1 MRAVVSSGEGDGF
14 VEAVAGAWEAGL
26 GLRFEG
32 LHAGEARRRLS
43 LPTYPFERQ
52 RYWVEGLGR
61 RRAAGGHPLL
71 GERRDSPGGG
81 ITFEREMSASDPQ
94 WLDDHRVFGRITA
107 PAALHAA
114 LATTAIARVAGAVG
128 VALEAFR
135 IHAPLVFDDADD
147 THPDRGW
154 RTLQVVLDP
163 AGEDGMRSVEIHS
176 RGEEGDSWLRHAEGR
191 VVAGPGDDEGGGAAL
206 DVEALKTELTPLP
219 AAALHERM
227 AAGVEYGP
235 LLRVVESVW
244 SGDGEALVEVALP
257 AGVEVDDA
265 TAAVVLLDGCFQAPA
280 AVMGEAGSGEVW
292 LPSGWDRLWLAGALP
307 ERVLCHVRLVEAGG
321 EAASGVRMASLGLYS
336 VDGSP
341 VGGARGVVL
350 ARTTRAAL
358 LSSSAGVEELLY
370 DVVWRERALPGG
382 LRPADFLATPG
393 AVAGRATDVATHLAA
408 EGVEI
413 GAMRQFLAGLDLLAR
428 DHALAALEGL
438 GWRREPA
445 APVRPAELRRSLRV
459 VAEHERLL
467 HRLFEMLEEGGILE
481 RSPEGLVVA
490 RTGDAD
496 RASSDPGDLPD
507 TLLERHPWGAA
518 ELGLVERC
526 GAALGDVLRG
536 RAEPLELLSG
546 GGSSGAA
553 ALRHESPIVQA
564 MHRVVG
570 DAVEALVEALPEKR
584 RLRVL
589 AIGAGGAR
597 EAIRAALPEGR
608 AACLYAEASGDIL
621 ADRFAVSSGSRVLD
635 LERDPVAQG
644 FEAHGHDVV
653 IAANV
658 LHATRDLGE
667 ALGHLRAL
675 LAPSGTL
682 VALEGLRRQ
691 GWLDLTF
698 GLLDGWWRHADEY
711 RTDGA
716 LVGEAVWRLALSD
729 AGYGEVAV
737 LSSGPEATLGV
748 IVARGP
754 AEVVEPEG
762 LWLVAADRGDV
773 GGRLAEALAA
783 RNQRVVVAGEAVSWS
798 GGEALPGVRVA
809 HVEPGRREAWR
820 SLVEELAGDG
830 TLRGVVHLSGL
841 DGSGGEATAEAL
853 GEDAEHGYASA
864 LALTQ
869 GLLDADIAPAAGVWF
884 VTRGAQMVSRE
895 QGGVL
900 AGAALWGLSRTVERE
915 APRLGARLVDL
926 DPESGPDVDALAGE
940 LLYPDRETQVAH
952 RAGVRHAV
960 RLVRG
965 VMPDGPALPELS
977 GERLRGDGTYLV
989 TGGLG
994 GIGREVAAWLAS
1006 RGAGAIV
1013 LNGRRPPGPEAEAV
1027 IEALRS
1033 RGVTVEVELADVS
1046 DGEAVEAMLGRIG
1059 ERLPPLAGV
1068 IHGAGALADGALA
1081 NQDRERFARVMAPKM
1096 LGAWHLHRATRES
1109 GLDLFVLFSSA
1120 AGVLGNVGQASYAAA
1135 NAFLDRLAGHR
1146 RSLGLAGQAIAW
1158 GAWSGAGMAE
1168 GRRERPAERLRAAG
1182 QGWLSP
1188 AQGLGALDH
1197 LVEHGAVTGMVA
1209 VADWPVLAGR
1219 MASVPAFLDEV
1230 LPAIPDRTSETVA
1243 PAGLLS
1249 RLRGVPEA
1257 DRERVLVDF
1266 LQDELQAVLR
1276 LPEPPAP
1283 PVGFFDLGMD
1293 SLMAVELRNRLNV
1306 ALRGVCTLSGTVVFD
1321 YPNIR
1326 SLARH
1331 LAGELGM
1338 LGEAPPPARR
1348 PAPLPAEDSRIAIVG
1363 MACRFPGGADL
1374 ASFWDQ
1380 LAAGRDAVAEV
1391 SEGQARPG
1399 GEIGARSFEAAA
1411 DGSAGSRWGAYI
1423 EGVDRFD
1430 ASFFRIAPVEARLL
1444 DPQQRLLLETSW
1456 EALEEAGID
1465 PEVLKG
1471 SRAGVF
1477 AGISSSEY
1485 RELLSADGAE
1495 VSTLYAA
1502 TGTSH
1507 STAIGRVAFTL
1518 GLEGPAIAVDTAC
1531 SSSLVALHQAV
1542 MSLQRGES
1550 DLALAGGVN
1559 AILSP
1564 VLTEIMVNAGMLAP
1578 DGRCKT
1584 FDAAADGFVRGEG
1597 CAMVVLKRLSDAEAA
1612 GDRIWAVVRGSAVNQ
1627 DGASAGLTVP
1637 SGPAQERVIAEA
1649 LSRAGLEPS
1658 EVDYLEAH
1666 GTGTELGDPVEAHAA
1681 AAAYGRGRA
1690 VDRPLLI
1697 GSVKTNVGHLD
1708 AAAGV
1713 AGLVKVVLSMHHGVI
1728 PRHLHYETPSPRMDW
1743 ARLPLRVTSEATPWP
1758 EVDRPVRAAGVS
1770 SFGYSGTNA
1779 HVVLESPGVPGEGAG
1794 EASPVRPV
1802 GAMPGAYS
1810 APAAYSLRG
1819 RPVGAAHLVGAWWV
1833 EGEVSPVAEAPSPA
1847 GARLPAGHAT
1857 ASDTTRSGSRARSI
1871 QGEDSSVALMAPE
1884 ARDIE
1889 PRVRRLLALSARSD
1903 AALRA
1908 QATRYI
1914 AWLDG
1919 DEQSGPAEDASGM
1932 DALLAD
1938 MAWTAGVG
1946 RSRFEH
1952 RAGVVFGGV
1961 EELRGGLERLAAE
1974 GGRGAGGATRVAFLF
1989 TGQGSQWAGMGRAL
2003 YRREPVVR
2011 AVLERCEREMVSLR
2025 GESLLDVMFGREGA
2039 AGSVDDTTWTQPA
2052 LYALGCALSA
2062 LWESVGVR
2070 PVAVL
2075 GHSVGELAAAH
2086 VAGVYGLEEGL
2097 RLASVR
2103 GELMGGLPSDAG
2115 AMTAVFASAER
2126 VEALIEESGAEGV
2139 EVAADNGTHRVV
2151 SGLVEGV
2158 EALEGWCVKAG
2169 VRCGRLVTSHA
2180 FHSALMEPVLDGIEA
2195 AAGDIEVR
2203 SPVVSLVSNVT
2214 GRVVGEGELLDGAY
2228 WRRHARAPVAYGPG
2242 VGALSGLGVDVV
2254 IELGPGSVLGPLLA
2268 QTWPTGDVP
2277 VVLASQRRA
2286 LASGHRDAEPA
2297 DESADGPGAVVS
2309 SEEGDGFVEAVS
2321 GAWEAGL
2328 GLRFEGLHAGELRR
2342 RLSLPTYPFERERYW
2357 VEVEG
2362 LGRRRAVGGHPL
2374 LGLRHDLPDG
2384 GIAFEREL
2392 SVSEPGWLGEHRVFG
2407 RVLAPGA
2414 LHAVL
2419 AGAVRVAAGGSGGGV
2434 VFDGF
2439 QMHAPLVL
2447 EELDET
2453 DESHESHPQRG
2464 VRSLQV
2470 LVGAV
2475 EGDGSRRLEVYSRGV
2490 GEEAWLRHAE
2500 GRVGAGSAE
2509 GEGGAALDVEG
2520 LKGALAP
2527 VPSGSLYEAMGEAGI
2542 GYGPRFRVVGSVWS
2556 GEGEALVEVSSGEG
2570 SGDGWSSVMVLDGCF
2585 QALAAATGGGGS
2597 GGTWLPFGWERLWL
2611 SGPLPG
2617 RLLCHA
2623 RLLEGGG
2630 ESASDVRT
2638 AELGLYAEDGA
2649 SIGGVRGF
2657 VLRRA
2662 TRAALLSAVTGV
2674 EGLLYD
2680 VVWRERALAGGLRSA
2695 EFLVSPGEV
2704 ADGAEDL
2711 AVHLAAEG
2719 VEADATADFLG
2730 DIERLARSYAL
2741 EALEGLGWRREAGA
2755 VVRPSELRRA
2765 LKVVAEHERLL
2776 DRLFGLLEE
2785 GGVLERS
2792 SEGLVVSEAGE
2803 ASGARSETGDVSN
2816 PGELLEAMRER
2827 YPFGGVELGLLGR
2840 CGAALCDVLR
2850 GRVEGLELLF
2860 GAEGG
2865 GAESLYHEAPLLR
2878 AMNRQVGEV
2887 VSGLVG
2893 GVPAGRRLRVLEV
2906 GAGTGGTTGAVL
2918 GALPAGGY
2926 EYTYTDISA
2935 GFFAGAEGRFGG
2947 EGASL
2952 VYRVLDIERDP
2963 VGQGFEAHGYD
2974 VVVAANVLHAT
2985 RDLGEALEHCRAL
2998 LAPSGVLVCLEGLRS
3013 QGWLDL
3019 TFGLLEGWWRYGDGY
3034 RTDGALVG
3042 EGVWRRA
3049 LGEAGYG
3056 EVSVV
3061 SSGSGATQGVIVA
3074 RGPSEV
3080 VEPEGLW
3087 LLASDRGETGRRLAA
3102 GLVERNQR
3110 VVVAGEDIA
3119 WPTGEAPP
3127 GVRVAHVEPQRRE
3140 AWRSLVEGLV
3150 GEGALRGVVH
3160 LTGLDG
3166 GGEEAT
3172 SEGLTSEG
3180 LLGEV
3185 AHGSGSALALVQG
3198 LLDADVAP
3206 AGGVW
3211 LVTRG
3216 AQSLGRERGGVLSGA
3231 ALWGLGRTVGLEA
3244 PGLGARLVDLDPG
3257 TEADIGALVDE
3268 LLSPDRETQV
3278 AHRGGVRHGARLVRG
3293 AASGGLSVPGDG
3305 PWRLVPDRGGLLE
3318 GLRAEAVSGVVL
3330 GAGEVRVAVDAAGL
3344 NFHDVLIAMQVV
3356 DAQSPLGGELSG
3368 RVVETGPGV
3377 ARVSVGERVVGL
3389 AGGAFGTHVVTREE
3403 LLWPVPAGMGAS
3415 AAATVPVVYVT
3426 VALAFELAGVKA
3438 GERVL
3443 VHAAAGGVGHAA
3455 IALARRLGA
3464 EVVATASEAKRAHV
3478 RSLGVTHVF
3487 DSRTTGFARGVLEAT
3502 GGAGVDVVLNSL
3514 TGAGFV
3520 EASLECLREGGR
3532 FVELGKRDIWSEEAM
3547 RGVRPDV
3554 GYRVLAVDEWLE
3566 DAEGRVR
3573 VGAAFGEVMAG
3584 LSGGELA
3591 ALPFDAWPLVEA
3603 GGAMRWMG
3611 SGRHVGKVVLRAPG
3625 VVGGRLRGE
3634 GTYLVTGGLGGI
3646 GREVAEWLAERGA
3659 GAIVLNGRRPP
3670 APEVEAALEAL
3681 RARGVRVE
3689 VEIADV
3695 SDGEAVEAMLGRIAE
3710 RLPPL
3715 AGVIHSV
3722 GVLSDAALAN
3732 QDWGRFE
3739 RVLGPKMV
3747 GAWHLHR
3754 ATRDLELDLFVL
3766 FTSVAGVLGN
3776 AGQANHAAANAFLDR
3791 LAQHRRAL
3799 GLAGQAVA
3807 WGAWSGTGEAEEQR
3821 GRIEE
3826 RMRAAGQGWLTPVQ
3840 GLQALDRVVERDAA
3854 AAVVTAVEW
3863 SVLGGRLTSIPAFLE
3878 EVVSSEGAASREAE
3892 AAGGDGLVSR
3902 LRRVVEAEREAVLVE
3917 FVQDE
3922 LQEVLRLAERPS
3934 STVGFFDLGMDS
3946 LMAVELR
3953 NRLSRAL
3960 TGVCTVSG
3968 TAVFDHP
3975 DAQRLGRHL
3984 AGELGMLGEGPVLVS
3999 APVRAPASAAVAVED
4014 ARVAIVGMACRFPGG
4029 ADLAS
4034 FWEQLEAGRDAVAAV
4049 PRGQARP
4056 GGRPVR
4062 GGGVHPEPAT
4072 VREPASAVAQGAS
4085 GRFANAGRPLRS
4097 SPRRR
4102 ESTRAEAAEELPYK
4116 AVADDSAGS
4125 RWGAYIE
4132 DIDRFDAP
4140 FFRIA
4145 PVEARLLDP
4154 QQRLLLETSWEA
4166 LEEAGIDPAGLR
4178 GSRTGVFAGIS
4189 SNDYQEYVSPGGGS
4203 DVLTLYTA
4211 TGSSHSAAIGRIA
4224 FTLGLEGPAIAVDT
4238 ACSSSLV
4245 ALHQAVV
4252 SLQRGE
4258 SDLALAG
4265 GVHAILSPMATEIFV
4280 KAGMLSPDGRCKTF
4294 DAAADGFVRGEGC
4307 AMVVLKRL
4315 SDAEAAGDRIWAV
4328 VRGSAVNQDGASAGL
4343 TVPSGPAQERVI
4355 GEALSRAG
4363 LAPSEVDY
4371 LEAHGTGT
4379 ELGDPVEA
4387 HAAAAAYGRG
4397 RAADRPLLIGTVK
4410 TNVGHLEAAAG
4421 VAGLV
4426 KTVLA
4431 MHHGMIPRHLHY
4443 ETPSPRMD
4451 WTRLPLRVVSE
4462 AVPWPVV
4469 DRPMRAGVSSFGF
4482 SGTNAHVILE
4492 SHGLPG
4498 DEGAGAGAVRPVGAA
4513 TGAVAGAYS
4522 LRGRPVGAAHLVGT
4536 WRAEGEGSP
4545 EMDAPAPAGARLP
4558 AGQATAADTTRSGSR
4573 AQSIQSEDSSS
4584 TLPAPEARDIEPRVR
4599 RVLALSARSDAALR
4613 GLATRYLA
4621 WLDGQVGQVGEDG
4634 PAGEDGQ
4641 AGPARDDAEQAARDG
4656 QAGEDGQAG
4665 RHGQTGDSAEPAG
4678 QEGQPGP
4685 AGHDAGMDALLADM
4699 AWTAGVG
4706 RSRFEHRAGVVFG
4719 GVEELRGGL
4728 ERLAAE
4734 GGRGAGGATRVAFLF
4749 TGQGSQWA
4757 GMGRALYRREPVVR
4771 AVLER
4776 CEREMVSLRGESLL
4790 DVMFGREGAAGSVD
4804 DTTWTQPALYALGCA
4819 LSALW
4824 ESVGVRPVAVLGHSV
4839 GELAAAHVAGV
4850 YGLEAGLRLASVRGE
4865 LMGSLPSDAGAMT
4878 AVFASA
4884 ERVEALIE
4892 ESGAEGVEVA
4902 ADNGTHRVVSGLVE
4916 GVEALEGWCIKAG
4929 VRCGR
4934 LVTSHAFHSALMEPV
4949 LDGIEA
4955 AAGDIE
4961 VRSPAVSLVSNV
4973 TGRVVG
4979 EGELLDGAYWRRHA
4993 RAPVAYGPGV
5003 GALSGLGVDVVIE
5016 LGPGSVLGPLL
5027 AQVWPGDDVP
5037 VVLASQRRA
5046 LASGHRDAASGYRDA
5061 ESADDPGA
5069 IVSGGMRAAVSSGEE
5084 DGFIE
5089 AVAGAWEAGLGLK
5102 FEGLHAGEARRRLS
5116 LPTYP
5121 FERRRY
5127 WVEGSG
5133 RRHAVGGHPL
5143 LGLRHDLSNDGITF
5157 DRELS
5162 ALDPS
5167 WLGDHRVF
5175 GRIVAPAALH
5185 AALAT
5190 TAIARVAGTVGVA
5203 FEGFQI
5209 HAPLVF
5215 DDADEAHPDHG
5226 RRTLQ
5231 VALGPSGEDGTRSVE
5246 IHSRSEEAD
5255 SWLRHAEGRVVAGS
5269 GDDEGGAALDVEALK
5284 TELAPTSLASFYEG
5298 LAEVGLGYGPLL
5310 RVVES
5315 VWSGDG
5321 ESLVEVAL
5329 PAGEESGDAA
5339 ATVVLLDGCFQALAA
5354 ASEAGSE
5361 EPWLPFGWDRL
5372 WLAGA
5377 LPERVLCHVRVVEGE
5392 SASGVRMAELDLY
5405 GMDGECIGGVR
5416 GFVLKRATRAAL
5428 LSAVTGVEDL
5438 LYDVVWREGALS
5450 GGVRGRSFWRRRGW
5464 WRAGCGTLRCIL
5476 VWKGSR
5482 PVRRRSFWS
5491 TSSGLHG
5498 GMRGRRWRGWGGSA
5512 RRVRWCVRRS
5522 CVDR

>member
-1 MRAVVSSGEGDGF
+1 M
-14 VEAVAGAWEAGL
+14 
-26 GLRFEG
+26 
-32 LHAGEARRRLS
+32 
-43 LPTYPFERQ
+43 
-52 RYWVEGLGR
+52 
-61 RRAAGGHPLL
+61 
-71 GERRDSPGGG
+71 
-81 ITFEREMSASDPQ
+81 
-94 WLDDHRVFGRITA
+94 
-107 PAALHAA
+107 
-114 LATTAIARVAGAVG
+114 
-128 VALEAFR
+128 
-135 IHAPLVFDDADD
+135 
-147 THPDRGW
+147 
-154 RTLQVVLDP
+154 
-163 AGEDGMRSVEIHS
+163 
-176 RGEEGDSWLRHAEGR
+176 
-191 VVAGPGDDEGGGAAL
+191 
-206 DVEALKTELTPLP
+206 
-219 AAALHERM
+219 
-227 AAGVEYGP
+227 
-235 LLRVVESVW
+235 
-244 SGDGEALVEVALP
+244 
-257 AGVEVDDA
+257 
-265 TAAVVLLDGCFQAPA
+265 
-280 AVMGEAGSGEVW
+280 
-292 LPSGWDRLWLAGALP
+292 
-307 ERVLCHVRLVEAGG
+307 
-321 EAASGVRMASLGLYS
+321 
-336 VDGSP
+336 
-341 VGGARGVVL
+341 
-350 ARTTRAAL
+350 
-358 LSSSAGVEELLY
+358 
-370 DVVWRERALPGG
+370 
-382 LRPADFLATPG
+382 
-393 AVAGRATDVATHLAA
+393 
-408 EGVEI
+408 
-413 GAMRQFLAGLDLLAR
+413 
-428 DHALAALEGL
+428 
-438 GWRREPA
+438 
-445 APVRPAELRRSLRV
+445 
-459 VAEHERLL
+459 
-467 HRLFEMLEEGGILE
+467 
-481 RSPEGLVVA
+481 
-490 RTGDAD
+490 
-496 RASSDPGDLPD
+496 
-507 TLLERHPWGAA
+507 
-518 ELGLVERC
+518 
-526 GAALGDVLRG
+526 
-536 RAEPLELLSG
+536 
-546 GGSSGAA
+546 
-553 ALRHESPIVQA
+553 
-564 MHRVVG
+564 
-570 DAVEALVEALPEKR
+570 
-584 RLRVL
+584 
-589 AIGAGGAR
+589 
-597 EAIRAALPEGR
+597 
-608 AACLYAEASGDIL
+608 
-621 ADRFAVSSGSRVLD
+621 
-635 LERDPVAQG
+635 
-644 FEAHGHDVV
+644 
-653 IAANV
+653 
-658 LHATRDLGE
+658 
-667 ALGHLRAL
+667 
-675 LAPSGTL
+675 
-682 VALEGLRRQ
+682 
-691 GWLDLTF
+691 
-698 GLLDGWWRHADEY
+698 
-711 RTDGA
+711 
-716 LVGEAVWRLALSD
+716 
-729 AGYGEVAV
+729 
-737 LSSGPEATLGV
+737 
-748 IVARGP
+748 
-754 AEVVEPEG
+754 
-762 LWLVAADRGDV
+762 
-773 GGRLAEALAA
+773 
-783 RNQRVVVAGEAVSWS
+783 
-798 GGEALPGVRVA
+798 
-809 HVEPGRREAWR
+809 
-820 SLVEELAGDG
+820 
-830 TLRGVVHLSGL
+830 
-841 DGSGGEATAEAL
+841 
-853 GEDAEHGYASA
+853 
-864 LALTQ
+864 
-869 GLLDADIAPAAGVWF
+869 
-884 VTRGAQMVSRE
+884 
-895 QGGVL
+895 
-900 AGAALWGLSRTVERE
+900 
-915 APRLGARLVDL
+915 
-926 DPESGPDVDALAGE
+926 
-940 LLYPDRETQVAH
+940 
-952 RAGVRHAV
+952 
-960 RLVRG
+960 
-965 VMPDGPALPELS
+965 
-977 GERLRGDGTYLV
+977 
-989 TGGLG
+989 
-994 GIGREVAAWLAS
+994 
-1006 RGAGAIV
+1006 
-1013 LNGRRPPGPEAEAV
+1013 
-1027 IEALRS
+1027 
-1033 RGVTVEVELADVS
+1033 
-1046 DGEAVEAMLGRIG
+1046 
-1059 ERLPPLAGV
+1059 
-1068 IHGAGALADGALA
+1068 
-1081 NQDRERFARVMAPKM
+1081 
-1096 LGAWHLHRATRES
+1096 
-1109 GLDLFVLFSSA
+1109 
-1120 AGVLGNVGQASYAAA
+1120 
-1135 NAFLDRLAGHR
+1135 
-1146 RSLGLAGQAIAW
+1146 
-1158 GAWSGAGMAE
+1158 
-1168 GRRERPAERLRAAG
+1168 
-1182 QGWLSP
+1182 
-1188 AQGLGALDH
+1188 
-1197 LVEHGAVTGMVA
+1197 
-1209 VADWPVLAGR
+1209 
-1219 MASVPAFLDEV
+1219 
-1230 LPAIPDRTSETVA
+1230 
-1243 PAGLLS
+1243 
-1249 RLRGVPEA
+1249 
-1257 DRERVLVDF
+1257 
-1266 LQDELQAVLR
+1266 
-1276 LPEPPAP
+1276 
-1283 PVGFFDLGMD
+1283 
-1293 SLMAVELRNRLNV
+1293 
-1306 ALRGVCTLSGTVVFD
+1306 
-1321 YPNIR
+1321 
-1326 SLARH
+1326 
-1331 LAGELGM
+1331 
-1338 LGEAPPPARR
+1338 
-1348 PAPLPAEDSRIAIVG
+1348 
-1363 MACRFPGGADL
+1363 
-1374 ASFWDQ
+1374 
-1380 LAAGRDAVAEV
+1380 
-1391 SEGQARPG
+1391 
-1399 GEIGARSFEAAA
+1399 
-1411 DGSAGSRWGAYI
+1411 
-1423 EGVDRFD
+1423 
-1430 ASFFRIAPVEARLL
+1430 
-1444 DPQQRLLLETSW
+1444 
-1456 EALEEAGID
+1456 
-1465 PEVLKG
+1465 
-1471 SRAGVF
+1471 
-1477 AGISSSEY
+1477 
-1485 RELLSADGAE
+1485 
-1495 VSTLYAA
+1495 
-1502 TGTSH
+1502 
-1507 STAIGRVAFTL
+1507 
-1518 GLEGPAIAVDTAC
+1518 
-1531 SSSLVALHQAV
+1531 
-1542 MSLQRGES
+1542 
-1550 DLALAGGVN
+1550 
-1559 AILSP
+1559 
-1564 VLTEIMVNAGMLAP
+1564 
-1578 DGRCKT
+1578 
-1584 FDAAADGFVRGEG
+1584 
-1597 CAMVVLKRLSDAEAA
+1597 
-1612 GDRIWAVVRGSAVNQ
+1612 
-1627 DGASAGLTVP
+1627 
-1637 SGPAQERVIAEA
+1637 
-1649 LSRAGLEPS
+1649 
-1658 EVDYLEAH
+1658 
-1666 GTGTELGDPVEAHAA
+1666 
-1681 AAAYGRGRA
+1681 
-1690 VDRPLLI
+1690 
-1697 GSVKTNVGHLD
+1697 
-1708 AAAGV
+1708 
-1713 AGLVKVVLSMHHGVI
+1713 
-1728 PRHLHYETPSPRMDW
+1728 
-1743 ARLPLRVTSEATPWP
+1743 
-1758 EVDRPVRAAGVS
+1758 
-1770 SFGYSGTNA
+1770 
-1779 HVVLESPGVPGEGAG
+1779 
-1794 EASPVRPV
+1794 
-1802 GAMPGAYS
+1802 
-1810 APAAYSLRG
+1810 
-1819 RPVGAAHLVGAWWV
+1819 
-1833 EGEVSPVAEAPSPA
+1833 
-1847 GARLPAGHAT
+1847 
-1857 ASDTTRSGSRARSI
+1857 
-1871 QGEDSSVALMAPE
+1871 
-1884 ARDIE
+1884 
-1889 PRVRRLLALSARSD
+1889 
-1903 AALRA
+1903 
-1908 QATRYI
+1908 
-1914 AWLDG
+1914 
-1919 DEQSGPAEDASGM
+1919 
-1932 DALLAD
+1932 
-1938 MAWTAGVG
+1938 
-1946 RSRFEH
+1946 
-1952 RAGVVFGGV
+1952 
-1961 EELRGGLERLAAE
+1961 
-1974 GGRGAGGATRVAFLF
+1974 
-1989 TGQGSQWAGMGRAL
+1989 
-2003 YRREPVVR
+2003 
-2011 AVLERCEREMVSLR
+2011 
-2025 GESLLDVMFGREGA
+2025 
-2039 AGSVDDTTWTQPA
+2039 
-2052 LYALGCALSA
+2052 
-2062 LWESVGVR
+2062 
-2070 PVAVL
+2070 
-2075 GHSVGELAAAH
+2075 
-2086 VAGVYGLEEGL
+2086 
-2097 RLASVR
+2097 
-2103 GELMGGLPSDAG
+2103 
-2115 AMTAVFASAER
+2115 
-2126 VEALIEESGAEGV
+2126 
-2139 EVAADNGTHRVV
+2139 
-2151 SGLVEGV
+2151 
-2158 EALEGWCVKAG
+2158 
-2169 VRCGRLVTSHA
+2169 
-2180 FHSALMEPVLDGIEA
+2180 
-2195 AAGDIEVR
+2195 
-2203 SPVVSLVSNVT
+2203 
-2214 GRVVGEGELLDGAY
+2214 
-2228 WRRHARAPVAYGPG
+2228 
-2242 VGALSGLGVDVV
+2242 
-2254 IELGPGSVLGPLLA
+2254 
-2268 QTWPTGDVP
+2268 
-2277 VVLASQRRA
+2277 
-2286 LASGHRDAEPA
+2286 
-2297 DESADGPGAVVS
+2297 
-2309 SEEGDGFVEAVS
+2309 
-2321 GAWEAGL
+2321 
-2328 GLRFEGLHAGELRR
+2328 
-2342 RLSLPTYPFERERYW
+2342 
-2357 VEVEG
+2357 
-2362 LGRRRAVGGHPL
+2362 
-2374 LGLRHDLPDG
+2374 
-2384 GIAFEREL
+2384 
-2392 SVSEPGWLGEHRVFG
+2392 
-2407 RVLAPGA
+2407 
-2414 LHAVL
+2414 
-2419 AGAVRVAAGGSGGGV
+2419 
-2434 VFDGF
+2434 
-2439 QMHAPLVL
+2439 
-2447 EELDET
+2447 
-2453 DESHESHPQRG
+2453 
-2464 VRSLQV
+2464 
-2470 LVGAV
+2470 
-2475 EGDGSRRLEVYSRGV
+2475 
-2490 GEEAWLRHAE
+2490 
-2500 GRVGAGSAE
+2500 
-2509 GEGGAALDVEG
+2509 
-2520 LKGALAP
+2520 
-2527 VPSGSLYEAMGEAGI
+2527 PSGSLYEAMGEAGI

-2597 GGTWLPFGWERLWL
+2597 EGTWLPFGWERLWL

-2638 AELGLYAEDGA
+2638 AELGLYAEDGTG
-2649 SIGGVRGF
+2649 IGGVRGF

-2680 VVWRERALAGGLRSA
+2680 VVWRERALAGGLRPA

-2719 VEADATADFLG
+2719 VEADATAAFLG

-2755 VVRPSELRRA
+2755 VVRASELRRA

-2785 GGVLERS
+2785 GGVLERTRPR
-2792 SEGLVVSEAGE
+2792 VWWCRRR
-2803 ASGARSETGDVSN
+2803 ARRRVCARTPGRLRA
-2816 PGELLEAMRER
+2816 PGELLDALRER

-2860 GAEGG
+2860 GVEGG

-2887 VSGLVG
+2887 VSGLVEAM
-2893 GVPAGRRLRVLEV
+2893 PEGRRLRVLEV

-2935 GFFAGAEGRFGG
+2935 GFFGGAEGRFGG

-2985 RDLGEALEHCRAL
+2985 RDLGEALVHCRAL

-3160 LTGLDG
+3160 LSGLDG
-3166 GGEEAT
+3166 GGEEALT
-3172 SEGLTSEG
+3172 SEEPTSETLTSEG

-3206 AGGVW
+3206 TGGVW

-3216 AQSLGRERGGVLSGA
+3216 AQSLGRERGGALAGA
-3231 ALWGLGRTVGLEA
+3231 ALWGLGRTVALEA

-3318 GLRAEAVSGVVL
+3318 GLRAEAVSGVAL

-3377 ARVSVGERVVGL
+3377 ARVSVGERVAGL

-3695 SDGEAVEAMLGRIAE
+3695 SDGEAVEAMLSRIAK

-3722 GVLSDAALAN
+3722 GVLSDAALTN

-3791 LAQHRRAL
+3791 LARHRRAL

-3902 LRRVVEAEREAVLVE
+3902 LRRVVGAEREAVLVE

-3934 STVGFFDLGMDS
+3934 ATVGFFDLGMDS

-3984 AGELGMLGEGPVLVS
+3984 AGELGMLGEAPAPVS
-3999 APVRAPASAAVAVED
+3999 APVRAPVSAAVAVED

-4029 ADLAS
+4029 ADLGA
-4034 FWEQLEAGRDAVAAV
+4034 FWEQLEAGRDAVMSV

-4132 DIDRFDAP
+4132 DIDRFDAA

-4599 RVLALSARSDAALR
+4599 RLLALSARSDAALR

-4728 ERLAAE
+4728 ERLASE
-4734 GGRGAGGATRVAFLF
+4734 GGRGVGGATRVAFLF

-4850 YGLEAGLRLASVRGE
+4850 FGLEAGLRLASVRGE
-4865 LMGSLPSDAGAMT
+4865 LMGGLPSDVGAMT

-4902 ADNGTHRVVSGLVE
+4902 ADNGTHRVVSGVVE
-4916 GVEALEGWCIKAG
+4916 GVEALEGWCSDAG

-4961 VRSPAVSLVSNV
+4961 VRSPVVSLVSNV

-4993 RAPVAYGPGV
+4993 RAPVAYGSGV

-5016 LGPGSVLGPLL
+5016 LGPGAVLGPLL

-5450 GGVRGRSFWRRRGW
+5450 GGVRGAEFLASPGVVAGGMRDFAVHLGLEGVEAGAAEEFLVDIERLARGYAREALEGLGWQCEAGAVVRPSELRRPLKVVAEHERLLHRLFGLLEAGGLLERSPEGWVVSAGVETAGVRADTGDVSNPGELLDTLLERYPFGGVELGLLGRCGAALCDVLRGRVEGLELLFGVEGGGAESLYHEAPLARAMNRQVGEVVSGLVEAMPEGRRLRVLEVGAGTGGTTGAVLGALPAGGYEYTYTDISAGFFGGAEGRFGGEGASLVYRVLDIERDPVGQGFEAHGYDVVVAANVLHATRDLGEALGHCRALLAPSGVLVCLEGLRSQGWLDLTFGLLEGW
-5464 WRAGCGTLRCIL
+5464 WRYGDGYRTDGALVGEGVWRRALGEAGYGEVSVVSSGSGATQGVIVARGPSEVVEPEGLWLLASDRGETGRRLAAGLVARNQRVVVAGEGIAWPEGKEWSAGEALPGVTVAHVEPARREAWRSLIEGLTGAERLRGVVHLSGLDGGGEEALTSEEPTSETLTSEGLLGEVAHGSGSALALVQGLLDADVAPAGGVWLVTRGAQSLGRERGGVLSGAALWGLGRTVGLEAPGLGARLVDLDPGTEVDIGALVDELLSPDRETQVAHRGGVRHGARLVRGVSVEEPARPGLSEPATVREPATAVVQGASGRFANTGRPVPSFPRRRESTRAEAAGELPYKGRLRGDGTYLVTGGLGGLGREVAGWLAEHGAGAIVLNGRRAPDPEAEAVLEALRARGVRVEVEIADVSDGEAVEAMLGRIGERLPPLSGVIHSVGVLSDAALTNQDWGRFERVLGPKMVGAWHLHRATRALELDLFVLFTSAAGVLGNAGQANHAAANAFLDRLARHRRSLGLAGQAIAWGAWSGTGEAEEQRGRIGERLRATGQGWLAPAQGLRSFDRLMGQGAVTALVTVADWPVLAGRLERVPAFLDELVSPEATSARELVVTPDLVARLRATAASQREALLVEFVREELRAVLRLAERPSATVGFFDLGMDSLMAVELRNRLNRALSGVCTVSGTAVFDHPDAERLARHLAGELEVLDEAPVSAPVRAPAPAPTPSEDDRVAIVGMACRFPGGADLASFWEQLAGGRDAVAAVAKGCARPGEGVREVGADGGVARRWGAYIDGIDRFDASFFRIAPVEARLLDPQQRLMLETSWEALEEAGIDAAGLRGSRAGVFAGICSNDYRDLFSADDGDPATFYMATGSGYSTAIGRVAFTLGLEGPAIAVDTACSSSLVALHQAVVSLQRGEVDLALAGGVNAILSPMTTEVFASAGMLAPDGRCKTFDAAADGYVRGEGCGMVVLKRLSDAEAAGDRIWAVVRGSAVNQDGASAGLTVPSGPAQERVIAEALSRAGLAPSEVDYLEAHGTGTELGDPVEAHAAAAAYGPGRAPEQPLLIGSVKTNVGHLESAAGVAGLIKTVLSMHHGVIPRHLHYETPSPRMDWGRLPLRVTSEATPWPESGRPVRAGVSSFGFSGTNAHVIVESPGAPGEGGAGAGAARPVGTATGAVAGAYSLRGRPVGAAHLVGAWWAEGEGSLEADAPAPAGARLPADHAIASDTTRSGSRARSIQGEDSSVALMAPEARDIEPRVRRVLALSARSDAALRGLATRYLAWLDGQVGQSGQAGEGGRTGQDRQPGEDGQAGPAGGDAEQAARDGQAGGASVLDGATATSPSRVSPNVRLHTLSPTGTPPAGDDAEQTERAGAASGMEALLADMAWTAGVGRSRFEHRAGVVFGGVEELRGGLERLASEGGRGAGSATRVAFLFTGQGSQWAGMGRALYRREPVVRAVLERCEREMVSLRGESLLDVMFGREGAAGSVDDTTWTQPALYALGCALSALWESVGVRPVAVLGHSVGELAAAHVAGVFGLEEGLRLASVRGELMGGLPSDAGAMTAVFASAERVEALIEESGAEGVEVAADNGTHRVVSGLVEGVEALEGWCIKAGVRCGRLVTSHAFHSGLMEPVLDGIEAAAGGIEVSAPVVSLVSNVTGRVVGEGELLDGAYWRRHARAPVAYGPGVGALSGLGVDVVIELGPGSVLGPLLAQVWPTSDVPVVLASQRRVPASGHRDAASAAGPGAVASRGGPGATVSGGEGVAVSGEGEGGFVEAVAGAWEAGLGLRFEGLYAGELRRRLSLPTYPFERRRYWVEGSGRRRKVRGHPLLGERRDLPGGGITFERELSASEPRWLEDHRVVGRVMAPAALHALLATAAWAEAGGNGGVSFDGFQIHAPLVLEEADEGRSEPATVREAAPAVVQGASGRFANAGRPVPSSPRRRESTRAEAAGELPYKGGVRSLQVMVGAPEAEGSRLVEVYSRGAGEEAWIRHAEGRVGAESGEDGSGAVLDVEGLKTELAPVSLVSFYEGLAEAGLGYGSRFRVVESVWSGEDEALAEVALAAGEEAGGATTGVMVLDGCFQALAAAGGAGTEEPWLPFGWDRLWLAGGLPGRVLCHVRRGEGGGGSATDVRRVELDLYGMDGECIGGVRGFVLKRATRAALLSAVTGVEGLLYDVMWRERALSGGLRPAEFWSRRGRWRAVCGILGCIL
-5476 VWKGSR
+5476 ARRGSR
-5482 PVRRRSFWS
+5482 PGLRR
-5491 TSSGLHG
+5491 TSSPTWSGLRG
-5498 GMRGRRWRGWGGSA
+5498 GMRWRRWRGWGGGA
-5512 RRVRWCVRRS
+5512 RRVRWSARRS